1 MFIARQ
7 PIFTTKKEIYGYE
20 LLFRDS
26 AQTDSY
32 KGISSTAS
40 TAQVLGNLYEQ
51 GIGSIVGNAR
61 AFVNFDY
68 DFIFSDAIELIDPKT
83 LVIEVLETVEIDQLL
98 VNRLSYLK
106 KKGFLIALDDF
117 EIEECK
123 YPLLPIAD
131 IIKWDILLTPLD
143 TLKEVVAWALQENKV
158 ILAEK
163 VETEEQF
170 LQAKAMGFQLFQG
183 FFFSKPKIVGKQG
196 RAASSKAHYSLILN
210 ELKNDEPSYTKI
222 AKIIETDV
230 NLSYRLIRV
239 SSHHKD
245 EEMIS
250 SISKALIRMGFKRLE
265 RWINVLMLQD
275 LSQGKP
281 LELMKV
287 ALIRSKFAESI
298 ARNSSFNHKAE
309 EVSMTGLFSLL
320 DTMLGSTMKDALDGL
335 AVSDDIYNALVY
347 EEGELKPICDL
358 VYYYEQANWAKVM
371 EYSEIVNI
379 DVKKLSRGYLAAI
392 KWTADIFNTLY

>member
-26 AQTDSY
+26 VQTNSY
-32 KGISSTAS
+32 TGTSSTAS

-51 GIGSIVGNAR
+51 GIDSIVGSGR

-68 DFIFSDAIELIDPKT
+68 EFIFSDAIELINPKT
-83 LVIEVLETVEIDQLL
+83 LVIEVLESVAIDQPLIK
-98 VNRLSYLK
+98 RLCQLK

-117 EIEECK
+117 EIEESK

-143 TLKEVVAWALQENKV
+143 TLKEVVAWALQENKL

-196 RAASSKAHYSLILN
+196 RAESSKAHYSLILN
-210 ELKNDEPSYTKI
+210 ELKNEEPSYTKI
-222 AKIIETDV
+222 AEIIETDV

-239 SSHHKD
+239 SSHRKD

-250 SISKALIRMGFKRLE
+250 SISKALIRMGFKRLK
-265 RWINVLMLQD
+265 RWINVLMLQE
-275 LSQGKP
+275 LSQDKP
-281 LELMKV
+281 LELMRV
-287 ALIRSKFAESI
+287 ALIRSKFSEFI
-298 ARNSSFNHKAE
+298 ARNSSYKHKTE
-309 EVSMTGLFSLL
+309 EVSMTGLFSML
-320 DTMLGSTMKDALDGL
+320 DTMLGSTMEDALEGM
-335 AVSDDIYNALVY
+335 AFSDDIYSALVY

-358 VYYYEQANWAKVM
+358 VYHYEQANWLKVM
-371 EYSEIVNI
+371 EYSEIVGI
-379 DVKKLSRGYLAAI
+379 EVKKLSIGYLAAL
-392 KWTADIFNTLY
+392 KWTGDIFKTLY